1 MRRVSIGLFFLAMVL
16 FVTGGCGGGVKK
28 HLKKGELKDVLEKES
43 REGRYI
49 QTVGIGAADQSLAS
63 KTQRRATSRNA
74 AIVMAQYEMLSI
86 VKGIN
91 LEGGVT
97 VQQAM
102 ETDSKISAAVN
113 DYIKGAEVIQTE
125 WTEDDGCV
133 VTLRLERKRLE
144 ELVGKEIEEE

>member
-1 MRRVSIGLFFLAMVL
+1 MRRVSIGLLFLATIL
-16 FVTGGCGGGVKK
+16 FVTVGCGGGVKR
-28 HLKKGELKDVLEKES
+28 HLKKGELRDVLEKES

-63 KTQRRATSRNA
+63 NTQKRATSRNA

-133 VTLRLERKRLE
+133 VTLRLDKKRLE
-144 ELVGKEIEEE
+144 ELVGKEIEGE